1 MIGLVI
7 EVGIKQEKTLKSLNM
22 NIINNNDI
30 RLDLDK
36 HEYSLLDDSAIS
48 FTSVTTFV
56 NSFFEPFDEVKVSN
70 HLVNNVPKYFGET
83 PESLIEKWNLAR
95 KHGTDVHLEIENW
108 IKDGTSPKDQ
118 KSIFAKEWIEVYVA
132 RPNIETLSEVIVYS
146 KELCIAGTMDV
157 LMVNKDSGEHV
168 IIDWKTSRRI
178 EKKSFKGKK
187 GIKKETSNIE
197 DCNYN
202 HYALQLSLYRYILEE
217 FYNIKVSRQ
226 LIAHLKDDGLE
237 SHSTPYMKKEILK
250 MLDSINKA

>member
-1 MIGLVI
+1 MVIG
-7 EVGIKQEKTLKSLNM
+7 VGIRQEKTLKYFKM

-108 IKDGTSPKDQ
+108 IKDGTPPKDQ
-118 KSIFAKEWIEVYVA
+118 KSIAAKKWIDGYVV
-132 RPNIETLSEVIVYS
+132 RPNIETFSEVIVYS

-157 LMVNKDSGEHV
+157 LMVNKDSEEHV
-168 IIDWKTSRRI
+168 IIDWKTSKRI
-178 EKKSFKGKK
+178 DKKSFKGKT
-187 GIKKETSNIE
+187 GIKKETSDIE

-202 HYALQLSLYRYILEE
+202 HYALQLSLYRFILEE
-217 FYNIKVSRQ
+217 YYNIQVSRQ
-226 LIAHLKDDGLE
+226 LIAHLKEDGLE
-237 SHSTPYMKKEILK
+237 SYSTPYMKKEILD
-250 MLDSINKA
+250 MIGSIDKA